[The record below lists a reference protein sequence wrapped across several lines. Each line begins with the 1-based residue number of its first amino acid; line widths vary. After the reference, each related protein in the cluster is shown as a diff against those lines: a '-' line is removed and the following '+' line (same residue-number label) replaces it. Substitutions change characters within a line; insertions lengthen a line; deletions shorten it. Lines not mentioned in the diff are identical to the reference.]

1 MKNGLGR
8 RSGIAAIAAMG
19 AAAPAAAQGTAQG
32 TAVREKVAYHLN
44 QPGGEE
50 FSFYRQ
56 FLTNVANHLTT
67 LTAGQFDF
75 RVVMHGPGVNLLR
88 IAAKH
93 NPQVAATIDN
103 LKLAGVRFEIC
114 RITLRNNNIRLD
126 ELYDAGEDDLV
137 PSGVGQLG
145 RLQWEGFAYIRI

>member
-1 MKNGLGR
+1 MTRRLGR
-8 RSGIAAIAAMG
+8 RGGIVAMAAIG
-19 AAAPAAAQGTAQG
+19 AAAPAAAQGSG
-32 TAVREKVAYHLN
+32 TREKVVYHLN

-50 FSFYRQ
+50 FAFYRQ
-56 FLTNVANHLTT
+56 FLVNVANHLSV
-67 LTAGQFDF
+67 LTPGEFDL
-75 RVVMHGPGVNLLR
+75 RVVMHGPGINLLR

-93 NPQVAATIDN
+93 DPQVAARIDD

-114 RITLRNNNIRLD
+114 RITLRNGNIRLE

-145 RLQWEGFAYIRI
+145 RLQWDGFAYIKI